1 MLTLYGVA
9 RSRTSRPL
17 WLLEEIGMD
26 FTHVPV
32 IQARRLPDP
41 GAADAPLNTASPAF
55 LAINPLGQV
64 PAMEEEGLV
73 LTESLAICRHIARR
87 HGGALGPQGW
97 REEAE
102 TDQWAL
108 FAATALEEPGLA
120 IMFTRAEAGEGT
132 PEGAARIAEA
142 LARLARPLDR
152 LEQALAG
159 RDWLVGGRFTVADI
173 LVAECLRYATAEPGL
188 LDARPATAAWLH
200 RCQSRPGFQRMWAR
214 RMAEPA

>member
-9 RSRTSRPL
+9 RSRASRPL
-17 WLLEEIGMD
+17 WLLEELGLP
-26 FTHVPV
+26 FVHVPV

-41 GAADAPLNTASPAF
+41 AAPDAPMNTASPEF
-55 LAINPLGQV
+55 LRINPQGEV
-64 PAMEEEGLV
+64 PAMEEDGLV

-87 HGGALGPQGW
+87 HGGALAPQDW

-108 FAATALEEPGLA
+108 YGATALEEPGLR
-120 IMFTRAEAGEGT
+120 IMFAHADGSADS
-132 PEGAARIAEA
+132 PEGQGRIAEA

-152 LEQALAG
+152 LEAALAG
-159 RDWLVGGRFTVADI
+159 RDWLVGGRFTVAD
-173 LVAECLRYATAEPGL
+173 LMVAECLRYATAEPGL
-188 LDARPATAAWLH
+188 LASRPATEAWLH
-200 RCQSRPGFQRMWAR
+200 RCQARPAFERMWAR